1 MEASRSSGG
10 ELLLIVGGGAALA
23 VGGTVWA
30 GAALASI
37 VGGNRFDASLT
48 DAFTALGKLPA
59 NAGSPASAWPPQT
72 AAALPGPLVYW
83 PATLA
88 VVIAAALV
96 LAVGIRVLHRSSV
109 GSSKRRPLGVD
120 AQARFARSKDL
131 RTIIVR
137 EPARG
142 RFILGRVGGDL
153 VASECWRPR
162 KGLARLI
169 PRNPRA
175 SDRGAIALVG
185 PSRSGKT
192 AAAVSG
198 ILEWDG
204 PAVLSSVKGDLL
216 EVTAGWRAK
225 RGGIAVFDP
234 TQSTGLHSAVWSP
247 LRDAGTAL
255 GAQRAARALCEAA
268 PRSKNVEG
276 GMDYWMA
283 QAEMLLAGLLFT
295 AHHTGRDMGKVCA
308 WVLTQDRPGPWGPG
322 EVRAALDVL
331 RAEGE
336 PSVQEDANDL
346 GLGLLAVWEDEER
359 TRSGVYS
366 TTRTVVWP
374 WINAGVAASSQGDS
388 IDLEWLLSGQ
398 NTAYLCSPAADRDLF
413 SPAFGGMLNDL
424 IRQVY
429 LRVAATRKPL
439 DPPLLVVIDEA
450 GNTPLRALPEYAS
463 TLAGM
468 GVLLVTVWQSLAQ
481 INAIYER
488 NAGTILTN
496 HLSKIFFAGVSDPE
510 TKNYIS
516 ELAGEEEVE
525 MLSRSIDGAG
535 TRDSMQRS
543 TARVPLVPGHVPR
556 QMLPGDGLL
565 IHGTLPPAHLKS
577 RHFQREWAL
586 RRRAAIPPPPPAH
599 HRRNEKR
606 QEVDR
611 DRAG

>member
-1 MEASRSSGG
+1 MEAHRSSGG
-10 ELLLIVGGGAALA
+10 ELLVIVAGGAALA

-30 GAALASI
+30 GAALASL
-37 VGGNRFDASLT
+37 VTGGRFDATLT
-48 DAFTALGKLPA
+48 DAFSALAELPG
-59 NAGSPASAWPPQT
+59 NASSPASAWPS
-72 AAALPGPLVYW
+72 ASASELPGPVVYW
-83 PATLA
+83 PATFA
-88 VVIAAALV
+88 VALAAALV
-96 LAVGIRVLHRSSV
+96 VAVGVRLLGRSTV
-109 GSSKRRPLGVD
+109 GSQKRRPLGVD
-120 AQARFARSKDL
+120 AQARFARPRDL
-131 RTIIVR
+131 RTITVR
-137 EPARG
+137 APARG
-142 RFILGRVGGDL
+142 RFILGRVAGEL
-153 VASECWRPR
+153 VATECWTQRT
-162 KGLARLI
+162 GWARLL

-198 ILEWDG
+198 ILEWEG

-216 EVTAGWRAK
+216 EVTAGWRA
-225 RGGIAVFDP
+225 RHGGIAVFDP
-234 TQSTGLHSAVWSP
+234 THTTGLHSAVWSP

-283 QAEMLLAGLLFT
+283 QAEMLLSGLLFT
-295 AHHTGRDMGKVCA
+295 AHHTGRDMGRVCA

-322 EVRAALDVL
+322 EVRAALDAL
-331 RAEGE
+331 MAEGE
-336 PSVQEDANDL
+336 PAVQEDANDL
-346 GLGLLAVWEDEER
+346 GRGLLAVWEDEER

-366 TTRTVVWP
+366 TSRTVVWP
-374 WINAGVAASSQGDS
+374 WVNAGVAASSRGDS
-388 IDLEWLLSGQ
+388 IDLEWLLSGE
-398 NTAYLCSPAADRDLF
+398 NTAYLCSPAADRDQF

-424 IRQVY
+424 VRQVY

-481 INAIYER
+481 INAIYDR

-496 HLSKIFFAGVSDPE
+496 HLSKVFFAGVSDPE

-516 ELAGEEEVE
+516 ELAGDEEVE
-525 MLSRSIDGAG
+525 TLSRSADGAG
-535 TRDSMQRS
+535 TRDSLQRS
-543 TARVPLVPGHVPR
+543 TARVPLVPAHVPR

-565 IHGTLPPAHLKS
+565 IHGTLPPAHLRS
-577 RHFQREWAL
+577 RHFQRERAL
-586 RRRAAIPPPPPAH
+586 RQRASIPPPPPDE

-606 QEVDR
+606 QEVDN
-611 DRAG
+611 DGSC